1 MDFQHFDKKL
11 TFKPLS
17 HVSFLMSRTEIYVH
31 KGSYHVTN
39 IANRFKVVVGQ
50 SVISRSVNLSK
61 VSTALSPSNYT
72 LLHRKSP

>member
-1 MDFQHFDKKL
+1 
-11 TFKPLS
+11 
-17 HVSFLMSRTEIYVH
+17 MSRTETYVH

-61 VSTALSPSNYT
+61 VSTALS
-72 LLHRKSP
+72 LLAIILFYIEKVHEKRDHAH